1 MATVRERLE
10 KEKLSVRVL
19 GPDVCRIFHLEDY
32 LLAMEQK
39 KSSPGTPVL
48 THLYD
53 LGIPF
58 DRVEKDAD
66 RWRTAHELA
75 ARYNRPL
82 WLMEMSNVF
91 SSTEPASIDEA
102 IIWAQKIHWAL
113 VAGDCAVVCYWQLF
127 FDKKNEALIY
137 CAKSQNEKYEIT
149 PKFYTSMNY
158 YKFVR
163 PGMERCTATSS
174 EKDVLVSAFRT
185 GRDATGERVIVIVN
199 AEINP
204 RSVSYDAGDTEWS
217 RYLTDKTSKC
227 VKVDVSKGIQ
237 KLDLPARSVT
247 TLVKT
252 VAP

>member
-1 MATVRERLE
+1 M
-10 KEKLSVRVL
+10 
-19 GPDVCRIFHLEDY
+19 
-32 LLAMEQK
+32 
-39 KSSPGTPVL
+39 
-48 THLYD
+48 
-53 LGIPF
+53 
-58 DRVEKDAD
+58 
-66 RWRTAHELA
+66 
-75 ARYNRPL
+75 
-82 WLMEMSNVF
+82 
-91 SSTEPASIDEA
+91 DEA

-137 CAKSQNEKYEIT
+137 CAKSQDEKYEIT

-185 GRDATGERVIVIVN
+185 ARGATGERVIVIVN
-199 AEINP
+199 AALNP

-217 RYLTDKTSKC
+217 RYLTDKTSRC

-252 VAP
+252 VSP